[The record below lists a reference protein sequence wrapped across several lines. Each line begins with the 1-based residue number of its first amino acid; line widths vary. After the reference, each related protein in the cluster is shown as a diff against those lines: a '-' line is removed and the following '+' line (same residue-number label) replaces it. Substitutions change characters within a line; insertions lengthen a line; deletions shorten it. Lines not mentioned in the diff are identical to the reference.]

1 MTMLKI
7 IYLLI
12 TGLILILSIVDL
24 FKEKNWR
31 NQLTHLIVLIPL
43 ILRVLLIK

>member
-1 MTMLKI
+1 MLKI